1 MEYAAYEQKS
11 QSLKITTIMS
21 FYIGVRVCVCVCVC
35 VCVHVCVWRVYC
47 ALLFGNALLTIRTIN
62 VSRIMLAKNWKEN

>member
-35 VCVHVCVWRVYC
+35 VCACVCVESILCSIIWECLIDHQNY
-47 ALLFGNALLTIRTIN
+47 
-62 VSRIMLAKNWKEN
+62 